1 MNRPFHRAPVRW
13 AFAALIAALALVT
26 TGCAEIKPWER
37 GVLARE
43 DMAWDPDPLEAAL
56 RAHVY
61 FSKEGA
67 LPVSGAGGGGC
78 GCN

>member
-1 MNRPFHRAPVRW
+1 MRPAS
-13 AFAALIAALALVT
+13 FAARIAAWLLGALLALGAM
-26 TGCAEIKPWER
+26 GCRSVSPWER
-37 GVLARE
+37 DVLARD

-61 FSKEGA
+61 FSKEASLPGGA
-67 LPVSGAGGGGC
+67 AGGGGC

>member
-1 MNRPFHRAPVRW
+1 MKGRFDRVRLRW
-13 AFAALIAALALVT
+13 GFAVLSVGLALVT

-37 GVLARE
+37 GTLARD

-56 RAHVY
+56 RAHAY
-61 FSKEGA
+61 FSKEGG
-67 LPVSGAGGGGC
+67 LPGSGAGGGGC